1 MYDVMKKSFL
11 FGLVILL
18 VSNSFA
24 QTVSKRLQEAY
35 QKFESDSQMTNAIS
49 SLYVV
54 NAKTG
59 EVMVDKNSG
68 IGLAPA
74 STQKVI
80 TAATAYELLGKEF
93 RYKTE
98 FGYVRNAQLND
109 PLFIR
114 GYGDPTFGSFR
125 YAETK
130 PEKIMVTLLQKLK
143 ENKKDFGSLMQIDN
157 SSFETQLIP
166 DGWIWQDIGN
176 YYGAG
181 AGGFNW
187 RENQY
192 DLTLK
197 SSSKIGDPV
206 EIIAVN
212 GEKPNA
218 YFYNELKSAAKGTGD
233 NAYIYLPIGQQEAFV
248 RGTIPVDENKFTIS
262 GAAFDAASYFAEDF
276 GKYFKGQTKDTRL
289 GNAQTGY
296 STKKITDPATVLYTH
311 YSPSLDSIIYWFLRR
326 SINLYG
332 EALVKTFAWQQNGF
346 GETEKGGEILKNF
359 WKEKGISPTEINIAD
374 GSGLS
379 PLNRVTT
386 HAQVMVLKFAKTQT
400 WFEGYYHSFPEFN
413 GMKMKSGTISGAKG
427 FCGYHKSKDGNE
439 YIFSFLVNNY
449 NGSASR
455 VVQKMYK
462 VLDELK

>member
-1 MYDVMKKSFL
+1 MYEAMKKS
-11 FGLVILL
+11 ILL
-18 VSNSFA
+18 LFVSSILVNAFA
-24 QTVSKRLQEAY
+24 QSLSRRLQDAY
-35 QKFESDSQMTNAIS
+35 QNFESDSQLSNAVS
-49 SLYVV
+49 SLYVI

-59 EVMVDKNSG
+59 EVVFDKNSR

-74 STQKVI
+74 STQKII

-93 RYKTE
+93 RYRTE
-98 FGYVRNAQLND
+98 FGYIKNTRQNN

-114 GYGDPTFGSFR
+114 GFGDPTFGSFR
-125 YAETK
+125 YIQTK
-130 PEKIMVTLLQKLK
+130 PEKIMGTFLQKLK
-143 ENKKDFGSLMQIDN
+143 QGGKDFEGFLQIDN
-157 SSFETQLIP
+157 SAFESQLIP

-197 SSSKIGDPV
+197 SSSEIGDPV
-206 EIIAVN
+206 EIVAVN
-212 GEKPNA
+212 GEKPDV
-218 YFYNELKSAAKGTGD
+218 YFFNELKSAAKGTGD
-233 NAYIYLPIGQQEAFV
+233 NAYIYLPIGRPEAFV
-248 RGTIPVDENKFTIS
+248 RGTIPVNENNFTIS
-262 GAAFDAASYFAEDF
+262 GAAYDPSSYFASDF
-276 GKYFKGQTKDTRL
+276 GRYFKKQAKYSRWAK
-289 GNAQTGY
+289 AQTSC
-296 STKKITDPATVLYTH
+296 STGKITDPTTVVYTH
-311 YSPSLDSIIYWFLRR
+311 YSPSLDSIIYWFLKK

-332 EALVKTFAWQQNGF
+332 EALTKTFAYEKNGF
-346 GETEKGGEILKNF
+346 GETNKGVQIIQNF
-359 WKEKGISPTEINIAD
+359 WKAKGISPNELNIAD

-379 PLNRVTT
+379 PLNRITT
-386 HAQVMVLKFAKTQT
+386 HAQVMVLKYAAYQS
-400 WFEGYYHSFPEFN
+400 WFNGYYDAFPEYN
-413 GMKMKSGTISGAKG
+413 GMKMKSGTISDVKG

-449 NGSASR
+449 NGSLSG